1 MKNMKFK
8 NYLFI
13 GSFFFLL
20 MQSCVKD
27 VKKPNIILILADDM
41 GYSDLGCTGSEIE
54 TPNLDKLANNGV
66 LFTHCYN
73 TSRCC
78 PTRASLLTGLYQ
90 HQVGYG
96 DMDSDLGTP
105 AYQGRFREGVVTI
118 AQLLKQEDYR
128 NIMIGKW
135 HLGHEKEFA
144 PLARGFDRMYGI
156 PKGGGVYFYPCIGR
170 DRQVLLNNEQVFP
183 DSSWYS
189 TDAFTDYAIEFAQEA
204 NADQKP
210 FFMYLA
216 YIAPH
221 FPLQARIEDIDKY
234 RGKYSKGYEFYRNQR
249 FQKQKSLGI
258 VKEQTQLSPPD
269 YESWDDVQNKEEED
283 LKMAV
288 YAAQVDRMDQ
298 NIGRLINQLKTMGIY
313 DNTVIFFLSDNGAVN
328 VGMNDTPEAQIGSRD
343 SWAAYGQSW
352 GNVSN
357 TPYRYY
363 KRMTHEG
370 GVITPLIF
378 HWPDGMIKNGLISHE
393 PVHIID
399 FMPTILQVTCASYP
413 TSFNGQELIQI
424 EGKSFVPLLNGAKQD
439 LNKEM
444 YWEHEGNQAVRIGNM
459 KLVRRHDE
467 QWQLFDLRADPT
479 ELNDLASS
487 QPEILKDLETKWQDW
502 ANAIEVRDW
511 PVKK

>member
-1 MKNMKFK
+1 MNYK
-8 NYLFI
+8 NYMFI
-13 GSFFFLL
+13 SSFIFLL
-20 MQSCVKD
+20 MQSCVRD

-66 LFTHCYN
+66 FFTHCYN

-96 DMDSDLGTP
+96 DMDSDLGQP

-170 DRQVLLNNEQVFP
+170 DRQVFLNHDQVFP

-221 FPLQARIEDIDKY
+221 FPLQARIEDINKY
-234 RGKYSKGYEFYRNQR
+234 RGKYSNGYEFYRNQR

-258 VKEQTQLSPPD
+258 VMEQTQLSPPD
-269 YESWDDVQNKEEED
+269 YESWDDVQNKEQED

-288 YAAQVDRMDQ
+288 YAARVDRMDQ
-298 NIGRLINQLKTMGIY
+298 NIGRLTDQLKTMGIY

-328 VGMNDTPEAQIGSRD
+328 VGMNDTPEARIGSRD

-370 GVITPLIF
+370 GVITPLIV
-378 HWPDGMIKNGLISHE
+378 HWPDGMVKNGLIAHE

-399 FMPTILQVTCASYP
+399 FMPTLLDIAGGSYP
-413 TSFNGQELIQI
+413 TSFQKQDLIPVTGQTFL
-424 EGKSFVPLLNGAKQD
+424 PLLNDTQQYPEKV
-439 LNKEM
+439 M
-444 YWEHEGNQAVRIGNM
+444 YWEHEGNKAVRKGDW
-459 KLVRRHDE
+459 KLVKRYNNPWE
-467 QWQLFDLRADPT
+467 LYQINNDPT
-479 ELNDLASS
+479 EITNLVTQYPDLFDS
-487 QPEILKDLETKWQDW
+487 LRKDWQTW
-502 ANAIEVRDW
+502 ADKVGVEDW
-511 PVKK
+511 PLK